1 MFSAE
6 SIHSLNQTFNHAIN
20 MTVFSYFKTNN
31 PILDAIIS
39 TIVLTSISYIIG
51 VLSSFSY
58 RRTYA
63 ISDSI
68 KQIFYKRHSIS
79 FEGRHSYVIAKY
91 DTTTIITTS
100 FSDSFKAI
108 FHDIIQN
115 LRNNPTIHEIKE
127 FITSRNYNGTTESDM
142 YIITQRHRFLY
153 NKALEIY
160 AITEIY
166 PEDDNNNNNGEKK
179 TNKSSR
185 IKTDAINITLFSY
198 KTDIDTMLK
207 YVEQVKTQYLDFIE
221 KARNNKQFIY
231 ALSSAKYEDS
241 KYECWREYPF
251 ESTRTFQNLFFD
263 GKQAVTEKIQF
274 FLNNREWY
282 YKNGIPY
289 TLGIGL
295 HGPPGTG
302 KTSFFKCLANLTRR
316 HLVILSLKLIKTKRQ
331 LEDFFH
337 EDKYNEN
344 NRKNS
349 VGFDK
354 KIIIIEDIDCMGDL
368 VLKRKPAEDGTSDS
382 EKGRVSEGDSVGV
395 VLQKLL
401 ETGTTDKNISTASM
415 KCEPDDLI
423 TLDDILNLWDG
434 IKETPGRIL
443 GISSNHYDKLD
454 PALIRPGRIDITL
467 NLSYATHAVV
477 QEMYTHFY
485 GVPMEKKY
493 LKKIA
498 PLFYSP
504 AEITNCYMQYRDDP
518 VKFIERLKQNRKF

>member
-1 MFSAE
+1 MNIIKTFRIILQTMFSAE

-166 PEDDNNNNNGEKK
+166 PEDDNNNNGEKK

-231 ALSSAKYEDS
+231 Y
-241 KYECWREYPF
+241 
-251 ESTRTFQNLFFD
+251 
-263 GKQAVTEKIQF
+263 
-274 FLNNREWY
+274 
-282 YKNGIPY
+282 
-289 TLGIGL
+289 
-295 HGPPGTG
+295 
-302 KTSFFKCLANLTRR
+302 
-316 HLVILSLKLIKTKRQ
+316 
-331 LEDFFH
+331 
-337 EDKYNEN
+337 
-344 NRKNS
+344 
-349 VGFDK
+349 
-354 KIIIIEDIDCMGDL
+354 
-368 VLKRKPAEDGTSDS
+368 
-382 EKGRVSEGDSVGV
+382 
-395 VLQKLL
+395 
-401 ETGTTDKNISTASM
+401 
-415 KCEPDDLI
+415 
-423 TLDDILNLWDG
+423 
-434 IKETPGRIL
+434 
-443 GISSNHYDKLD
+443 
-454 PALIRPGRIDITL
+454 
-467 NLSYATHAVV
+467 
-477 QEMYTHFY
+477 
-485 GVPMEKKY
+485 
-493 LKKIA
+493 
-498 PLFYSP
+498 
-504 AEITNCYMQYRDDP
+504 
-518 VKFIERLKQNRKF
+518 

>member
-1 MFSAE
+1 MILPDP
-6 SIHSLNQTFNHAIN
+6 IHALNHTFNHAIN
-20 MTVFSYFKTNN
+20 MSIFSHFKTNN
-31 PILDAIIS
+31 PVVDAIIS
-39 TIVLTSISYIIG
+39 TLILTSISYIISL
-51 VLSSFSY
+51 LSRISGTRVY
-58 RRTYA
+58 E
-63 ISDSI
+63 ISDSV
-68 KQIFYKRHSIS
+68 KHLFYKRHSIS

-91 DTTTIITTS
+91 DTTPIISTS
-100 FSDSFKAI
+100 FSDSFKAL
-108 FHDIIQN
+108 FHDMIKTI
-115 LRNNPTIHEIKE
+115 RDNPTIYEIKE
-127 FITSRNYNGTTESDM
+127 FITSRNYHGAMESDM
-142 YIITQRHRFLY
+142 YIITQRRRFLY
-153 NKALEIY
+153 NKAQEIY

-166 PEDDNNNNNGEKK
+166 SEEDTNNGEKK
-179 TNKSSR
+179 SSKSSM
-185 IKTDAINITLFSY
+185 IKTDIITITLYSY
-198 KTDIDTMLK
+198 KTDIDAILK
-207 YVEQVKTQYLDFIE
+207 CVEQVKTQYLDSIE

-231 ALSSAKYEDS
+231 ALSASKYEDS

-263 GKQAVTEKIQF
+263 GKPAVLDKIQF
-274 FLNNREWY
+274 FLKNREWY

-302 KTSFFKCLANLTRR
+302 KTSFFKCLANLTGR

-349 VGFDK
+349 IGFDK

-368 VLKRKPAEDGTSDS
+368 VLKRKPANHS
-382 EKGRVSEGDSVGV
+382 EEEKNRVSEGDSVGV

-401 ETGTTDKNISTASM
+401 ETGTSDKNIPSAGAL
-415 KCEPDDLI
+415 KCDPDDLL

-454 PALIRPGRIDITL
+454 PALVRPGRIDITL
-467 NLSYATHAVV
+467 NLTNTTHTVI

-485 GVPMEKKY
+485 GQPMEKKY

-504 AEITNCYMQYRDDP
+504 AEITNCYIQYKDEP
-518 VKFIERLKQNRKF
+518 AKFIERLKQNRKF